1 MAFIQNSVWTAD
13 PGDIWIPKT
22 SFMSADPFA
31 IVMGIQ
37 VDQSVVAEGL
47 LFDAV
52 WQLVNPRQDPYSHAW
67 FTAAGSDGLAMPTV
81 DNDWMGVNFQW
92 GTNFAV
98 WVSWNQ
104 YADAV
109 VQVRGEDRISGVFYS
124 QGTISVE
131 GSNLFAAAAPFW
143 YKVRP

>member
-1 MAFIQNSVWTAD
+1 MAFIQNSIWTAD
-13 PGDIWIPKT
+13 PGSPWTPKT
-22 SFMSADPFA
+22 SFMSTDPFA
-31 IVMGIQ
+31 IVMGVQ
-37 VDQSVVAEGL
+37 VDQSVIAQGL

-67 FTAAGSDGLAMPTV
+67 FTITNSNVLSIPTV
-81 DNDWMGVNFQW
+81 DNDWTGVSFQW
-92 GTNFAV
+92 GTNFAI
-98 WVSWNQ
+98 WDSWNQ

-109 VQVRGEDRISGVFYS
+109 VQVDGEDRISGVFYA

-131 GSNLFAAAAPFW
+131 GSNLFAAAGPAW